1 MNSLFF
7 SLVKGR
13 KQSFTEGG
21 GWIWTLV
28 QHETKQIYLMLS
40 NLKLAPGHCLALTSH
55 SAANPDV
62 TVMSQWCH
70 SVMSV
75 ENDTVHVHYE
85 PHCHCDVRSDSR
97 LEFPGCL
104 LGLLYLNPPRHHEY
118 QDFVLKSLMRLWV
131 LIPPGRLDLHTTLS
145 MFLNSCKTVND
156 KNKNVVAILR
166 AFKHIWWLSR

>member
-1 MNSLFF
+1 
-7 SLVKGR
+7 
-13 KQSFTEGG
+13 
-21 GWIWTLV
+21 
-28 QHETKQIYLMLS
+28 
-40 NLKLAPGHCLALTSH
+40 
-55 SAANPDV
+55 
-62 TVMSQWCH
+62 MSQWCH

-85 PHCHCDVRSDSR
+85 PHCHCDVQSDSR

-104 LGLLYLNPPRHHEY
+104 LGLLHLNPPRHHEY

-145 MFLNSCKTVND
+145 MFLNSCKTVHD

-166 AFKHIWWLSR
+166 AFKHILMIIEIMFLLRIIQDRIIITLTFCIVPFLVLNKTSAGDCLFFKHHNSKLC